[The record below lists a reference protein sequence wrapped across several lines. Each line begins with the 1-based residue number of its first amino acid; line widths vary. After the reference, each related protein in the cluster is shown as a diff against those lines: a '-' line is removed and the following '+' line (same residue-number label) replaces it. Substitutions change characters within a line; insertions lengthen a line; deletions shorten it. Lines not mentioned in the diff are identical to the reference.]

1 MTNLWQRRLL
11 VGVAIALLAVNLR
24 PSLIVISPLLPSI
37 RIDLGMTPAVAGLLG
52 AAPSLAFAVFGWVT
66 PAIAHLTGGER
77 LAWIAM
83 LITGVAQ
90 LGRLMTDS
98 TLVFVTLSFL
108 AYAAM
113 GVGNVLLPPLVKLHF
128 PDRIGAISGMYIML
142 ISVGTALPA
151 FVAVPVANATNWR
164 ISAAVWAIFALSVV
178 YPWMRVGQVA
188 KRRRNLES
196 SIHPG
201 EQQPTRAL
209 LATPLAW
216 GLVGVFGINSLN
228 AYAMMAWLPTMLVES
243 GVSAALS
250 GVYLSLFAIV
260 AIPLAF
266 VMPWMTLRLRSA
278 LPLIVLFAA
287 CYAAGYTGLLLSP
300 TSGTL
305 LWVMLVGAGPGA
317 FPLVLTLVNLRSS
330 TMAGAAALSGFTQ
343 GLGYLV
349 GGLGPALVG
358 VLRELSGNWTAPLV
372 FLISGLT
379 IQLAASYLVS
389 RPGSIEVQLAHRQ
402 LRRVGGVR

>member
-1 MTNLWQRRLL
+1 MTNRWQKRIL
-11 VGVAIALLAVNLR
+11 VGAAIALLAVNLR
-24 PSLIVISPLLPSI
+24 PSLIVISPLLTSI

-52 AAPSLAFAVFGWVT
+52 AAPPLAFAAFGWMT
-66 PAIAHLTGGER
+66 PAIAHPIGYER

-83 LITGVAQ
+83 LITGSAQ
-90 LGRLMTDS
+90 LGRLVTDS
-98 TLVFVTLSFL
+98 TLAFVMLSFL

-128 PDRIGAISGMYIML
+128 PDRVGVISGMYIML

-151 FVAVPVANATNWR
+151 FVAVPVADATSWR
-164 ISAAVWAIFALSVV
+164 ASAGIWAVFALSVV

-188 KRRRNLES
+188 KNRQRLNPSLQRTQ
-196 SIHPG
+196 P
-201 EQQPTRAL
+201 QPTKAL
-209 LATPLAW
+209 LVTPLAW

-228 AYAMMAWLPTMLVES
+228 AYAMMAWLPTLLVES
-243 GVSAALS
+243 GVSSTLS

-266 VMPWMTLRLRSA
+266 IVPWMALRLPSA
-278 LPLIVLFAA
+278 FPLIVLFAA
-287 CYAAGYTGLLLSP
+287 CYAGGYTGLLVSP

-305 LWVMLVGAGPGA
+305 LWVMLAGAGPGA

-330 TMAGAAALSGFTQ
+330 TVAGAAALSGFTQ
-343 GLGYLV
+343 GLGYMVAGV
-349 GGLGPALVG
+349 GPLMAGL
-358 VLRELSGNWTAPLV
+358 LRELSGNWTAPLV

-379 IQLAASYLVS
+379 IQLAAGYLVT
-389 RPGSIEVQLAHRQ
+389 RPGSIEVQLARHQ
-402 LRRVGGVR
+402 LRRSG